1 MCAIVDAN
9 VVHEVFQP
17 DRPEAGVKFFDWI
30 NQGRGRVVAGGKL
43 LAELSKT
50 RSFLEWAREAV
61 RSGRMRVVDKET
73 VDAETAQLLNE
84 NLCKSNDHHV
94 IALAR
99 IGGARLLYS
108 NDRDLQTDFK
118 NKALINDPRG
128 KVYSTSRTPDFEA
141 NHKKLLEDKTLCRG

>member
-30 NQGRGRVVAGGKL
+30 NRGRGRVIAGGKL
-43 LAELSKT
+43 LAELSNTK
-50 RSFLEWAREAV
+50 SFREWAHAALQ
-61 RSGRMRVVDKET
+61 SGRMERVDDGK
-73 VDAETAQLLNE
+73 VDAETAQLLSE